1 MKIAGVTIQG
11 GGGGGSSIYKLTNQT
26 LASGSWTTSGSYYIY
41 SFSNPNITPTTQ
53 IDFTPYNDSTNAAI
67 SSMLLPQV
75 SASDGSCTFY
85 ASFLPTNNMIGDI
98 TISTTV

>member
-41 SFSNPNITPTTQ
+41 SFSNPNITPTTYV
-53 IDFTPYNDSTNAAI
+53 DFTPYVDSTNEAI
-67 SSMLLPQV
+67 TAMILPQISV
-75 SASDGSCTFY
+75 SDGSCTFF
-85 ASFLPTNNMIGDI
+85 ASYLPTNNMIGDI